1 MQLRFNEYDLYVTI
15 LRRSYIPPLMDMYQ
29 DIVVCSKFCFN
40 LNSHAKTKHVM
51 QSKAQ
56 QERDNNH
63 NSFKHLQNV
72 HRKIADSIH
81 PAETGAQTTIFKII
95 LEKRANALLLSED
108 TLNFYQYNLHVFP
121 TAFLKFAVSY
131 LMRLMSTVLNYNAQH
146 YQELSRLIIKTALK
160 TFKL

>member
-1 MQLRFNEYDLYVTI
+1 
-15 LRRSYIPPLMDMYQ
+15 MDMYQ

-40 LNSHAKTKHVM
+40 LNQHTKMKHIL

-56 QERDNNH
+56 LEHENNQ
-63 NSFKHLQNV
+63 NSFKHLQSV
-72 HRKIADSIH
+72 HRKIVDSIH
-81 PAETGAQTTIFKII
+81 PVEAGAQTTIFKII

-108 TLNFYQYNLHVFP
+108 TLNFYQYNLQVFP
-121 TAFLKFAVSY
+121 TSFLKYAVSY

-160 TFKL
+160 TFKIQK